1 MPGPCSRPLVVGADG
16 TVVEGKT
23 ARRNALRRPGETVK
37 VKVRKPIVQRPLI
50 IERREEDGE

>member
-1 MPGPCSRPLVVGADG
+1 MPGPCSRPRVVGADG

-23 ARRNALRRPGETVK
+23 ARRNALKRPGEAIK

-50 IERREEDGE
+50 IERREDGDE